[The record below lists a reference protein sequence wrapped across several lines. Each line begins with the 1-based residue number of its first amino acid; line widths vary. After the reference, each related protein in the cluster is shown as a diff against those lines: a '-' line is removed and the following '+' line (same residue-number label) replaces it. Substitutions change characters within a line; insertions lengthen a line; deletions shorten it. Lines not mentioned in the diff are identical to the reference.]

1 MPRILNQVARV
12 ADGPELIAL
21 GTAKG
26 PMRLMPLV
34 SAVSAA
40 STMAR
45 VDGPPEPTTSPILSS
60 EISSATKPA
69 SAIAWSMAMW
79 A

>member
-1 MPRILNQVARV
+1 M
-12 ADGPELIAL
+12 AL

-26 PMRLMPLV
+26 PMRFTPLDR
-34 SAVSAA
+34 AVSAA

-45 VDGPPEPTTSPILSS
+45 VDEPPEPTMMPVRSWLTSPGSR
-60 EISSATKPA
+60 PA
-69 SAIAWSMAMW
+69 SAMACSMAIW